1 MENNPPTPNNPTP
14 EPAPAPEPTP
24 APAPEATSEVTHE
37 AAPEAAPAPAPA
49 PAEPTPTPE
58 PASEPTPAPAPEP
71 APVPEPTPAPEPAP
85 AAPIPVPTP
94 ESTPTPEPTPAEPT
108 PAPTPEPTPKKKSKL
123 PIIIGASVAAALLI
137 GGAAAFAIYRSQP
150 EVAALD
156 AISGFLSANNVASS
170 GSVNISNITDADG
183 SDFGI
188 KTAVINFDSQT
199 TSSGNLTEATATVT
213 LSDDSTVSLNFGEAF
228 MNDGKLY
235 LKVDGI
241 KDAINALPQEYAS
254 TVGEYFG
261 DIVDRIDGTWWEV
274 SLSDILNASKDT
286 IPEQTAQQIQAVY
299 DCGVQTMNEINSSN
313 ELADLYKD
321 HRFIKVANY
330 SGSDIQAS
338 SGGTLYTISLD
349 NNELAGF
356 TKGIGDTNI
365 ANNFVTCYNNIEGV
379 SPEIKASDAFKDV
392 DADDFKDISDNL
404 PELVLEVNFLT
415 HNLDG
420 FHVYYAGDSKATF
433 SPSVRADLAFKYGS
447 ASVNVPDG
455 AKSVLDLTDLV
466 EAAGGN
472 SSYFLMLVPGV
483 NFVMTPLMMTQQA
496 NADKAASLAN
506 PSATDNTN
514 TDNYYDDSEFTDG
527 EAEAWDAS

>member
-1 MENNPPTPNNPTP
+1 MENNPPTPTPNNPTP
-14 EPAPAPEPTP
+14 EVTPPPA
-24 APAPEATSEVTHE
+24 
-37 AAPEAAPAPAPA
+37 
-49 PAEPTPTPE
+49 
-58 PASEPTPAPAPEP
+58 
-71 APVPEPTPAPEPAP
+71 
-85 AAPIPVPTP
+85 P
-94 ESTPTPEPTPAEPT
+94 ESTPVTPQPT
-108 PAPTPEPTPKKKSKL
+108 PAPTPEPITATPEPIVPATPTTPETPLKPKKKLNL
-123 PIIIGASVAAALLI
+123 PLIIGASAAAVLLV

-156 AISGFLSANNVASS
+156 AISGFLSADNIASS
-170 GSVNISNITDADG
+170 GSINISNITDADG

-392 DADDFKDISDNL
+392 DADDFKDISNNL
-404 PELVLEVNFLT
+404 PNIVLEVNPLT
-415 HNLDG
+415 HSLDG
-420 FHVYYAGDSKATF
+420 LHVYYAGQEAQKNYDDWGDYTTTSAI
-433 SPSVRADLAFKYGS
+433 PSVKADLAFKYGS

-506 PSATDNTN
+506 PSTTDNTN

-527 EAEAWDAS
+527 EAEAWED